1 MSVDSYTQFN
11 EAGIGVSITNGG
23 YCQLVSIF
31 TICSEIG
38 IICQSG
44 GQCDITNSN
53 SSFGTLGLV
62 SIGVGNSNSKSIYR
76 YTGNVFAEAQQ
87 EQGVISVG
95 GLGTYRPYDGLAI
108 YF

>member
-1 MSVDSYTQFN
+1 MS
-11 EAGIGVSITNGG
+11 
-23 YCQLVSIF
+23 
-31 TICSEIG
+31 
-38 IICQSG
+38 SG

-108 YF
+108 YFGELYYTVQKYKVTNGGS